1 MDSNC
6 RVSETQNQTVKDP
19 LFLSGTRQNPTLV
32 YLTRIGS
39 TMSQG
44 RTPTPR
50 LGLDRLSRDIKDSR
64 VPIFVKPQFGDFS
77 PQISRIRE
85 HTRLA
90 CRFRRLAETRQR
102 TDTRSQTS
110 EVRGQMFAFL
120 RPDGRAS
127 TLSPRPPLDGLGDS
141 EFTLLRS
148 CVPISSRLRS

>member
-50 LGLDRLSRDIKDSR
+50 LGLDRLSRDTKHRR
-64 VPIFVKPQFGDFS
+64 VPLFVKPHFALFTVS
-77 PQISRIRE
+77 S
-85 HTRLA
+85 
-90 CRFRRLAETRQR
+90 F
-102 TDTRSQTS
+102 TD
-110 EVRGQMFAFL
+110 RGAHCL
-120 RPDGRAS
+120 P
-127 TLSPRPPLDGLGDS
+127 
-141 EFTLLRS
+141 
-148 CVPISSRLRS
+148 